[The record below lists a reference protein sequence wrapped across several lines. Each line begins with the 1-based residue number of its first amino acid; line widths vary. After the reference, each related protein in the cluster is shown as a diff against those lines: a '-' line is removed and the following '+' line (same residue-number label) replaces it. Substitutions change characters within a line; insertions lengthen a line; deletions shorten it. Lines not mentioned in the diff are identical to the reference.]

1 MSTLDE
7 IERAIRQLP
16 PEDLTALRAWFAEY
30 DAEAW
35 DRQLEED
42 VQAGRLDE
50 LAREALDDLD
60 AGQTTDL

>member
-1 MSTLDE
+1 MTTVDE
-7 IERAIRQLP
+7 IEQAIRKLP

-35 DRQLEED
+35 DRDLEQD

-60 AGQTTDL
+60 AGRTTDL